1 MNTYLKCVTY
11 MACLLGSGALLANTT
26 VYQCSKNGVVH
37 FSQLPCGDDA
47 KVVTVRMSQSLG
59 TPPPQEQVTD
69 NKQNSRNIDAYIF
82 NQQADHEIA
91 EHQDKIDTYTRQMQQ
106 ELASLQN
113 QSDAQ
118 VNNLVGANKDN
129 AIAKEMEAVTE
140 RYQALIDREQLNIDR
155 LLAQKT
161 RYEYDNDAP
170 SDSVGEYIRLK
181 EIDRDMRQ
189 HLDKIDTLHQR
200 LDAELASVRK
210 QRNSAPQNLVD
221 ATFDNAISQQMS
233 AITAKYTTLIDVEQK
248 HVARLSKERSQI
260 ANKAYEREAQTNY
273 N

>member
-1 MNTYLKCVTY
+1 MNTYLKCVTHIV
-11 MACLLGSGALLANTT
+11 LLLSSGVLFADTT
-26 VYQCSKNGVVH
+26 VYQCSKNGVAH
-37 FSQLPCGDDA
+37 FSQLPCGEDA
-47 KVVTVRMSQSLG
+47 KVVKVRMSQSVA
-59 TPPPQEQVTD
+59 TPQKTQA
-69 NKQNSRNIDAYIF
+69 QSSQSIDAYIF
-82 NQQADHEIA
+82 NQQVDRELA
-91 EHQDKIDTYTRQMQQ
+91 EHQDKIDTYTQQMQQ
-106 ELASLQN
+106 ELQALRN

-118 VNNLVGANKDN
+118 LNNLVGANKDN

-260 ANKAYEREAQTNY
+260 ANKAYEREAQTN
-273 N
+273 NN